1 MQPKDMLQT
10 TAQALEGWHLQAP
23 EAPLEEHEGPLMALR
38 TRLEC
43 LQQGSALTVS
53 PGAADALASR
63 TATTRT
69 AMDKTVLRLFDAAV
83 RGDQGDR
90 ALQLASLCASDTV
103 ETCDIVLVIGFH
115 LYAGTVCSCIF

>member
-1 MQPKDMLQT
+1 MLQT
-10 TAQALEGWHLQAP
+10 TAKALEGPHLQAP

-43 LQQGSALTVS
+43 LQQGAALTIQ
-53 PGAADALASR
+53 PAAADALASS

-83 RGDQGDR
+83 RGDQADR
-90 ALQLASLCASDTV
+90 ALQLASLCAAPAS
-103 ETCDIVLVIGFH
+103 
-115 LYAGTVCSCIF
+115 

>member
-1 MQPKDMLQT
+1 MLQT
-10 TAQALEGWHLQAP
+10 TAKALEGVHLQAP

-43 LQQGSALTVS
+43 LQQGSALTVM
-53 PGAADALASR
+53 PAAADALVSN
-63 TATTRT
+63 TAAART

-90 ALQLASLCASDTV
+90 ALQLAALCASAVVSCCV
-103 ETCDIVLVIGFH
+103 EF
-115 LYAGTVCSCIF
+115 F